1 MGKTMNSSDDG
12 QCSSACDLRFSEPCR
27 GSRNTL
33 PPEHGRALGATGEAG
48 LRLKPTFETRYKTN
62 AMKTNVSAQMRF
74 GTLFLL
80 IALQLV
86 AGFPAVR
93 DDTPFVLGNNIHI
106 ESALATPAPPVATS

>member
-62 AMKTNVSAQMRF
+62 AMKTNVSAQLRL
-74 GTLFLL
+74 GNLLLL
-80 IALQLV
+80 IKLQL
-86 AGFPAVR
+86 ALGLHAVR
-93 DDTPFVLGNNIHI
+93 HDISEARRVGKGLFN
-106 ESALATPAPPVATS
+106 